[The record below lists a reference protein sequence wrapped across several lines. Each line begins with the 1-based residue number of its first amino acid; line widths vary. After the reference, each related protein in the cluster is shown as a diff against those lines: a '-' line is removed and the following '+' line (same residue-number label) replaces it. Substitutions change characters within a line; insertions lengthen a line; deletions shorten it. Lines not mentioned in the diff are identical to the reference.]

1 MNLETYKLDMHCT
14 NISVQSVLLLPLLQM
29 SSLERLRF
37 ANIYFNEDKMLQE

>member
-1 MNLETYKLDMHCT
+1 MHCT
-14 NISVQSVLLLPLLQM
+14 NISVQSVLLLLQM